1 MLMLCIHFISDVPT
15 YCYLSALL
23 KMGKFFPSL
32 PPSLQLWIKK
42 QHLFFVASSP
52 LTGDGHVN
60 VSPKGVEG
68 TFHIVGGLF
77 GEIVGE
83 GDNGEGERLPTSL
96 KEEEEGYDGK
106 DCCRRVWY
114 EDLSGSGASESL
126 FVD

>member
-1 MLMLCIHFISDVPT
+1 
-15 YCYLSALL
+15 
-23 KMGKFFPSL
+23 MGKFFPSL

-42 QHLFFVASSP
+42 QHFFFVASSP
-52 LTGDGHVN
+52 LTGEGHVN

-77 GEIVGE
+77 GETTGE
-83 GDNGEGERLPTSL
+83 GTEESKGGGSAGESLPTSL

-114 EDLSGSGASESL
+114 EDLSGSGASGHHSSHWY
-126 FVD
+126 